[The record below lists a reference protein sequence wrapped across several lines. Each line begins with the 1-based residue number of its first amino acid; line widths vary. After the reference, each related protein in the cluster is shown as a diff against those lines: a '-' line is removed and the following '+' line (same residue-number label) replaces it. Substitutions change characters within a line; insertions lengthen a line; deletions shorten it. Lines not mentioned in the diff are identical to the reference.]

1 MAKCLY
7 PAHKLMKAKK
17 SSANKRYSLPTVAF
31 EINQWFSSA
40 AKSFNVSVDSN
51 CAIIVKLNTN

>member
-1 MAKCLY
+1 MS
-7 PAHKLMKAKK
+7 AHKIMKAKK
-17 SSANKRYSLPTVAF
+17 SCANKWYSLPTVAF
-31 EINQWFSSA
+31 EINQWFSRA